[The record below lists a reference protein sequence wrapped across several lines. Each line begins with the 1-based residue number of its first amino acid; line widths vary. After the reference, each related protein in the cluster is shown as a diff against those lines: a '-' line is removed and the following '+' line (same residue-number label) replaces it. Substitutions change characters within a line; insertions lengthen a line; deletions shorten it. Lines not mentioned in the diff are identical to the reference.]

1 MKTTKVKKV
10 NIKLTKRQVQAVLS
24 AAGTWLGE
32 IDEYKSKHN
41 GRCNT
46 FWMIMYDDLVSG
58 VKEAEYQYNKLISKK

>member
-1 MKTTKVKKV
+1 MSKKTITL
-10 NIKLTKRQVQAVLS
+10 KLSKRQFQAILS

-46 FWMIMYDDLVSG
+46 FWMIMYDDLKKGLDKG
-58 VKEAEYQYNKLISKK
+58 VKQYDKLTKE

>member
-1 MKTTKVKKV
+1 MSKKTITL
-10 NIKLTKRQVQAVLS
+10 KLSKRQVQAVVS

-46 FWMIMYDDLVSG
+46 YWMIMYDDLKSG
-58 VKEAEYQYNKLISKK
+58 VKKAETQYNKLISKE

>member
-1 MKTTKVKKV
+1 MSKKTITL
-10 NIKLTKRQVQAVLS
+10 KLTQRQFQAILS

-46 FWMIMYDDLVSG
+46 FWMIMYDDLKEGLDKG
-58 VKEAEYQYNKLISKK
+58 VKQYDKFSKK

>member
-1 MKTTKVKKV
+1 MSKKTITL
-10 NIKLTKRQVQAVLS
+10 KLSKRQVQAVIS

-46 FWMIMYDDLVSG
+46 FWMIMYDDLKSG
-58 VKEAEYQYNKLISKK
+58 IKKAETQYNKLISKK

>member
-1 MKTTKVKKV
+1 MSKKTITL
-10 NIKLTKRQVQAVLS
+10 KLSKRQVQAVIS

-46 FWMIMYDDLVSG
+46 FWMIMYDDLKSG
-58 VKEAEYQYNKLISKK
+58 VKKAETQYNKLISKK

>member
-1 MKTTKVKKV
+1 MSKKTITL
-10 NIKLTKRQVQAVLS
+10 KLSKRQVQAVVS

-46 FWMIMYDDLVSG
+46 YWMIMYDDLKSG
-58 VKEAEYQYNKLISKK
+58 VKKVEAQYNKIVSKE

>member
-1 MKTTKVKKV
+1 MSKKTITL
-10 NIKLTKRQVQAVLS
+10 KLSKRQVQAVIS

-46 FWMIMYDDLVSG
+46 FWMIMYNDLKSG
-58 VKEAEYQYNKLISKK
+58 VKKAETQYNKLISKE

>member
-1 MKTTKVKKV
+1 MNKKTITL
-10 NIKLTKRQVQAVLS
+10 KLSKRQVQAVIS

-46 FWMIMYDDLVSG
+46 FWMIMYDDLKSG
-58 VKEAEYQYNKLISKK
+58 VKKAETQYNKLISKE

>member
-1 MKTTKVKKV
+1 MSKKTITL
-10 NIKLTKRQVQAVLS
+10 KLSKRQVQAVIS

-46 FWMIMYDDLVSG
+46 FWMIMYDDLKSG
-58 VKEAEYQYNKLISKK
+58 VKKAETQYNKLISKE

>member
-1 MKTTKVKKV
+1 MKTNKQKNI